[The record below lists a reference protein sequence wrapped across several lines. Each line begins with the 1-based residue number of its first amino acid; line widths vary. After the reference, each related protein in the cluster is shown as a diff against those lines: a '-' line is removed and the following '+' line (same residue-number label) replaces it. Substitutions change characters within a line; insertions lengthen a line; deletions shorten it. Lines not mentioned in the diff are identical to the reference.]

1 MSPVK
6 KRALQASL
14 PLRQPSSLRD
24 PLVQAEWRAFQP
36 ELVIV
41 VAYGLILPTA
51 ILNIPPL
58 GCINVHASLLPRW
71 RGAAP
76 IQHAVLAGDD
86 ESGVSI
92 MQMDEGLDTGPVLG
106 QASYPLLPHMTSGE
120 LHDCLATL
128 GAQTLVQL
136 LPDLVANKLTPKVQD
151 ETLATY
157 APKLSKTEAQLDW
170 SQPALTLQRQ
180 VLAFNPWPVAQ
191 THCDQTLLRIWRAEA
206 CAATVTDFPGSVLGE
221 GREGIDVATGLGI
234 LRLTEI
240 QLPGKRPMAV
250 ADFINAHSLRGQVL
264 H

>member
-1 MSPVK
+1 
-6 KRALQASL
+6 
-14 PLRQPSSLRD
+14 
-24 PLVQAEWRAFQP
+24 
-36 ELVIV
+36 
-41 VAYGLILPTA
+41 
-51 ILNIPPL
+51 
-58 GCINVHASLLPRW
+58 
-71 RGAAP
+71 
-76 IQHAVLAGDD
+76 
-86 ESGVSI
+86 
-92 MQMDEGLDTGPVLG
+92 
-106 QASYPLLPHMTSGE
+106 MTSGE

-128 GAQTLVQL
+128 GAQTLVKL
-136 LPDLVANKLTPKVQD
+136 LPDLVANKLTPTVQD

-170 SQPALTLQRQ
+170 SRPALILERQ

-191 THCDQTLLRIWRAEA
+191 THCDQTLLRIWRAET
-206 CAATVTDFPGSVLGE
+206 CAATITDFPGSVLGE